1 MITATAWAATVAAIV
16 GLLAL
21 ELLIDRRRT
30 GPVSMRAA
38 AIWSIVYLVIALGFG
53 VVLGLS
59 AGWDLGVE
67 YLAGYAVEKSL
78 SIDNLFVFLVIITT
92 FAIPESQRP
101 RLLTIGI
108 VAALGIR
115 VILIAAGAAMLEAF
129 SFTFAL
135 FGAVLL
141 LTSVHLLRHRGEQ
154 PDVTASPVV
163 RRLRTVIPTPA
174 GLALATMVGAD
185 AVFGLDSV
193 PAVYGVSD
201 EPFVVFGANAF
212 ALLGLRPLFFLVAGL
227 VRRLVYLPLGMA
239 AVLAFIGVKLI
250 LHTAHAELAAV
261 PTISTPLSLA
271 VIFALLGTAT
281 VASLART
288 RSQQMGSRPHSA
300 GAPEAAG

>member
-1 MITATAWAATVAAIV
+1 VITASAWAATVAAIL

-21 ELLIDRRRT
+21 ELVVDRRRT
-30 GPVSMRAA
+30 GPVSLRDASV
-38 AIWSIVYLVIALGFG
+38 WSVAYLAIALGFG

-92 FAIPESQRP
+92 FAVPEMQRP

-108 VAALGIR
+108 LAALGIR
-115 VILIAAGAAMLEAF
+115 VILIAAGAAMLDAF
-129 SFTFAL
+129 SFTFGL

-141 LTSVHLLRHRGEQ
+141 VTAVHLVRHRGEQ
-154 PDVTASPVV
+154 PDVTANPLV
-163 RRLRTVIPTPA
+163 RRLRKVIPTPA
-174 GLALATMVGAD
+174 GLALVTMVGAD
-185 AVFGLDSV
+185 AVFGLDSI

-212 ALLGLRPLFFLVAGL
+212 ALLGLRPLFFLVSGL
-227 VRRLVYLPLGMA
+227 VRRLVYLPVGMA

-250 LHTAHAELAAV
+250 LHSAHAELAAV
-261 PTISTPLSLA
+261 PTVSTPISLA
-271 VIFALLGTAT
+271 VIFALLGAAS
-281 VASLART
+281 VASLVRT
-288 RSQQMGSRPHSA
+288 RPDEMRSRPHSA
-300 GAPEAAG
+300 GAPETAR

>member
-1 MITATAWAATVAAIV
+1 MITVTAWAATVAAIAA
-16 GLLAL
+16 LLAL
-21 ELLIDRRRT
+21 ELIVDRRRT
-30 GPVSMRAA
+30 GPVTLRAA
-38 AIWSIVYLVIALGFG
+38 AVWSIVYLAVALGFG
-53 VVLGLS
+53 AVLGLS
-59 AGWDLGVE
+59 AGWKLGAE

-92 FAIPESQRP
+92 FAISENQRP

-115 VILIAAGAAMLEAF
+115 VILIAAGAAMLETF
-129 SFTFAL
+129 SFTFVL

-141 LTSVHLLRHRGEQ
+141 LTAIHLVRHRGEQ
-154 PDVTASPVV
+154 ADITASPLV

-174 GLALATMVGAD
+174 GLALVTMVVAD

-227 VRRLVYLPLGMA
+227 VRRLIYLPLGMA
-239 AVLAFIGVKLI
+239 AVLAFIGAKLI
-250 LHTAHAELAAV
+250 LHTIHAEVAAV
-261 PTISTPLSLA
+261 PTISTGLSLG
-271 VIFALLGTAT
+271 VIFALLGAATA
-281 VASLART
+281 ASLVRT
-288 RSQQMGSRPHSA
+288 RSAQMGSRPHSA
-300 GAPEAAG
+300 GTPEAAG